1 MSGLLA
7 SVKNGLVNSHR
18 FGGRASRGEYCIVA
32 TCALVMMGSSFWVL
46 FHMESIVWS
55 IIQFSFGIWFF
66 LSSIRRRWNDAID
79 SYWLLTVYFPPLI
92 LITLCFL
99 PSRK

>member
-18 FGGRASRGEYCIVA
+18 FGGRASRGEYCIIA
-32 TCALVMMGSSFWVL
+32 TCDLVMMGSSFWVL

-55 IIQFSFGIWFF
+55 IMQFSFGMWFF
-66 LSSIRRRWNDAID
+66 YQASED
-79 SYWLLTVYFPPLI
+79 VGMMPLI
-92 LITLCFL
+92 AIGC
-99 PSRK
+99 